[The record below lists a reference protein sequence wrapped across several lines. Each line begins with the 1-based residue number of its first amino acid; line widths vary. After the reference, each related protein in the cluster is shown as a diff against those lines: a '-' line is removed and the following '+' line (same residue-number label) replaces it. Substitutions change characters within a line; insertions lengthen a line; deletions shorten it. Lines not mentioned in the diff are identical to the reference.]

1 MSSIRQAVLIAAP
14 EHKVFDA
21 LTHSEGLAAWWSPG
35 AEAVPEL
42 GSTARFRFGPS
53 YLKTMVVAALEPDA
67 LVQWRCTG
75 GADEWIGT
83 TISIALESGSPDALR
98 AAHVE
103 IGGQLEPLADVKT
116 VALVRFA
123 HEGWRAETLGFSECS
138 YTWGRFLHS
147 LKRYCETGRGT
158 PWPEQHRA

>member
-1 MSSIRQAVLIAAP
+1 MHSIRQAVLIAAP
-14 EHKVFDA
+14 AQKVFDA
-21 LTHSEGLAAWWSPG
+21 LTHSEGLAAWWTPG
-35 AEAVPEL
+35 AEAVPEV

-53 YLKTMVVAALEPDA
+53 YLKTMVVTALQPGA
-67 LVQWRCTG
+67 LVQWHCTG
-75 GADEWIGT
+75 GANEWIGT
-83 TISIALESGSPDALR
+83 TISFALEAGAPAALR

-103 IGGQLEPLADVKT
+103 IGGQ
-116 VALVRFA
+116 
-123 HEGWRAETLGFSECS
+123 AETLGFAECS